1 MDTSW
6 GPPPFSFSGPRR
18 PVTDPDMR
26 VSDAERSEMADI
38 LSKHYAEGRL
48 DESEFKVRLDKAM
61 SAKTRRDLAG
71 LLNDLPSLHPEPVR
85 PKHLFARRVWW
96 AFSAVAVFSLAL
108 AFFAVLTPAHFP
120 WPLLLIVLAIFWLR
134 RSGRYRYHHHH
145 HHHDP
150 NY

>member
-1 MDTSW
+1 
-6 GPPPFSFSGPRR
+6 
-18 PVTDPDMR
+18 MR

-61 SAKTRRDLAG
+61 SATTRRDLSG
-71 LLNDLPSLHPEPVR
+71 LLNDLPSLNPEPVR
-85 PKHLFARRVWW
+85 PKHLFVRRVWW
-96 AFSAVAVFSLAL
+96 AFSA
-108 AFFAVLTPAHFP
+108 FAVLSIAFALFAVMTPAHFP
-120 WPLLLIVLAIFWLR
+120 WPLLLIVLAFLWFR